1 MKQLAAAAIS
11 AALFAGLSGAAF
23 AQTTVPAPAAPAP
36 VAPLAAAPAAAAPTQ
51 PSHAAM
57 AAHPKMMH
65 RVAHY
70 TDRAGDPDTQALNL
84 LEANG
89 YTDIKQFRQVGTDY
103 QATVTKQGKPVTVTV
118 DPGTGRIH
126 TSA

>member
-11 AALFAGLSGAAF
+11 AALFAGLSGVAF
-23 AQTTVPAPAAPAP
+23 AQTAAPAPAAPTP
-36 VAPLAAAPAAAAPTQ
+36 SAPLAAAPAAASPAQ

-57 AAHPKMMH
+57 VAHPKLMH
-65 RVAHY
+65 RVAHDS
-70 TDRAGDPDTQALNL
+70 DRAGDPGTRALNL

-89 YTDIKQFRQVGTDY
+89 YTDIKQFRQVGADY
-103 QATVTKQGKPVTVTV
+103 QATVTRQGKPVTVTV
-118 DPGTGRIH
+118 DPGTGRIQ